1 MLIPRRPLAVQSR
14 TPSIRGA
21 FERGYGVGA
30 RGGTRGGARLRVSR
44 KAPRG
49 DAAPSRRGHRARGR
63 AVRRR
68 AGRRRAA
75 SALRPH
81 VRDRRGRGCR
91 VAASMR
97 ALEGGAVRL
106 ARGAAAAWREG
117 YRKCAALVACAP
129 GVPRP
134 PCASRP
140 VLWRRGGARAPETA
154 YVPTASAGNA
164 VYEEGRRRPRAGAPL
179 GRGRGGQGEVRARR
193 SGGGGVPRRSTRGDD
208 FRRVRRRADS
218 ESGRARDRAEETL
231 VLTPRKPR
239 SRSRSWS
246 RGSRSTAT
254 RCATTSLGR
263 TASASFRRRGVDH
276 ACAPNCAQSFRG
288 KTLTVRCLRDVRAE
302 EELTIAYVE
311 LAVTRAERR
320 AQLMKQYLFDIDD
333 EDGGRR
339 RRRKMFRLAF

>member
-106 ARGAAAAWREG
+106 ARGAGGRVARGVQGRVRRARGVRARGAPAHRAPRREG
-117 YRKCAALVACAP
+117 ALAP
-129 GVPRP
+129 PAR
-134 PCASRP
+134 
-140 VLWRRGGARAPETA
+140 ARAPRDGLRTHG
-154 YVPTASAGNA
+154 V
-164 VYEEGRRRPRAGAPL
+164 RRKRCLRRGVRQRPRAGAPL
-179 GRGRGGQGEVRARR
+179 GRGRGGGQGEVRARR
-193 SGGGGVPRRSTRGDD
+193 SGGGGVPRRSTRGDE
-208 FRRVRRRADS
+208 RRFLFGGERTPA
-218 ESGRARDRAEETL
+218 SGRARDRA
-231 VLTPRKPR
+231 
-239 SRSRSWS
+239 
-246 RGSRSTAT
+246 RGNPK
-254 RCATTSLGR
+254 L
-263 TASASFRRRGVDH
+263 
-276 ACAPNCAQSFRG
+276 
-288 KTLTVRCLRDVRAE
+288 
-302 EELTIAYVE
+302 
-311 LAVTRAERR
+311 
-320 AQLMKQYLFDIDD
+320 
-333 EDGGRR
+333 
-339 RRRKMFRLAF
+339 

>member
-106 ARGAAAAWREG
+106 ARGAGGRVARGVQGRVRRARGVRARVPPPTVRLAAR
-117 YRKCAALVACAP
+117 
-129 GVPRP
+129 
-134 PCASRP
+134 
-140 VLWRRGGARAPETA
+140 VLWRRRRERARPETA

-164 VYEEGRRRPRAGAPL
+164 FTKRGTTASARWCTTGTRSRRRTRRGSRAGAAAAAFD
-179 GRGRGGQGEVRARR
+179 ARLAGTNAR
-193 SGGGGVPRRSTRGDD
+193 SAEAPGKRTRLT
-208 FRRVRRRADS
+208 
-218 ESGRARDRAEETL
+218 EPEETL
-231 VLTPRKPR
+231 NFDPEETR

-263 TASASFRRRGVDH
+263 TASASFRAPRR
-276 ACAPNCAQSFRG
+276 
-288 KTLTVRCLRDVRAE
+288 
-302 EELTIAYVE
+302 
-311 LAVTRAERR
+311 
-320 AQLMKQYLFDIDD
+320 
-333 EDGGRR
+333 
-339 RRRKMFRLAF
+339 

>member
-81 VRDRRGRGCR
+81 VRDRRGRECR

-106 ARGAAAAWREG
+106 ARGAAPRGARRYKEE
-117 YRKCAALVACAP
+117 CAALVACAP
-129 GVPRP
+129 GVPP
-134 PCASRP
+134 PTVRLAAR
-140 VLWRRGGARAPETA
+140 VLWRRRRRARPETA
-154 YVPTASAGNA
+154 STHGV
-164 VYEEGRRRPRAGAPL
+164 RRKRCLRRGVRQRPRAGAPL
-179 GRGRGGQGEVRARR
+179 GRGRGGGQGEVRARAGAAAAAFLDAR
-193 SGGGGVPRRSTRGDD
+193 LAGTNFPGAFGGERTP
-208 FRRVRRRADS
+208 
-218 ESGRARDRAEETL
+218 ESGRARDRA
-231 VLTPRKPR
+231 
-239 SRSRSWS
+239 
-246 RGSRSTAT
+246 RGNPK
-254 RCATTSLGR
+254 L
-263 TASASFRRRGVDH
+263 
-276 ACAPNCAQSFRG
+276 
-288 KTLTVRCLRDVRAE
+288 
-302 EELTIAYVE
+302 
-311 LAVTRAERR
+311 
-320 AQLMKQYLFDIDD
+320 
-333 EDGGRR
+333 
-339 RRRKMFRLAF
+339 